1 MTLTTVLQDSMEQK
15 KVNIRALMQER
26 VKALKERQAEGMPE
40 RKVALPPRMQEL
52 FDKMKAKAKERGSVA
67 PKGTMTPTLLKEKML
82 AKRNELKSI
91 IEKKQQLNKKEVN
104 HD

>member
-1 MTLTTVLQDSMEQK
+1 MEV
-15 KVNIRALMQER
+15 KVDIRAKMQEKL
-26 VKALKERQAEGMPE
+26 KALKERQAVKTVKQSE
-40 RKVALPPRMQEL
+40 LSPRMKE
-52 FDKMKAKAKERGSVA
+52 FIEKVKAKAKERGTVA

-91 IEKKQQLNKKEVN
+91 IEKKQLNKKEVS